1 MIALKQT
8 GTDLFMTG
16 VDILVLVRIYK
27 LSLMVSVF
35 IFWLKYAYKKV
46 SHPITA

>member
-16 VDILVLVRIYK
+16 VDIIALVWKIIILK
-27 LSLMVSVF
+27 WSLMVSVF
-35 IFWLKYAYKKV
+35 IFWLKYAYKK
-46 SHPITA
+46 S